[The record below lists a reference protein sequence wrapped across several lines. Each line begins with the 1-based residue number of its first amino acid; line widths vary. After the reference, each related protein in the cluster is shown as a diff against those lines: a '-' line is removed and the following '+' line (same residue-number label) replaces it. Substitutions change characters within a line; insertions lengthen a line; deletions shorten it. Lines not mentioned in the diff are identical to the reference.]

1 MTDIR
6 FDGRVAIV
14 TGAGNG
20 LGRRYAQLLAARGAR
35 LVVNDARA
43 GGAVG
48 VAKEIEDRGGVAIPT
63 SDAVDTPDG
72 AQAVIDAAV
81 NSFGG
86 VDVLVLQAGRA
97 SDVGSSEAFLTDT
110 DPLALLAG
118 LFGGYWLTQAA
129 WIHMRE
135 RDYGRIVL
143 SCALGDSVADDM
155 EEGNTVASMGL
166 VGVMNILKCEGPDHD
181 MMVNMVVPTPTG
193 DPDALSDVVAYLAH
207 ESCVT
212 TGEIFAVHVDGLS
225 RMFMGVNEGIFDPG
239 LTMESVRDHLDEIL
253 DPRTFVVPDEAG
265 QEIQQLLLPHLK

>member
-14 TGAGNG
+14 TGAGRG
-20 LGRRYAQLLAARGAR
+20 GGRRQAQLLAARGAR
-35 LVVNDARA
+35 VVVNDAVA
-43 GGAVG
+43 GDAVV
-48 VAKEIEDRGGVAIPT
+48 VAKEIEGRGGVAIPT
-63 SDAVDTPDG
+63 SDVADTPEG
-72 AQAVIDAAV
+72 ARALIDAAV

-86 VDVLVLQAGRA
+86 VDILVFDAGRA
-97 SDVGSSEAFLTDT
+97 SDVGSSEALLTDV
-110 DPLALLAG
+110 DPVALLAG

-129 WIHMRE
+129 WVHMRE
-135 RDYGRIVL
+135 RHYGRIVL
-143 SCALGDSVADDM
+143 WCALGNSVADDM

-181 MMVNMVVPTPTG
+181 MMVNMVVPTPSG
-193 DPDALSDVVAYLAH
+193 DPDALSDVVGYLAH

-212 TGEIFAVHVDGLS
+212 TGEIFAVHGDGLS

-239 LTMESVRDHLDEIL
+239 LTVESVRDHLEEIL